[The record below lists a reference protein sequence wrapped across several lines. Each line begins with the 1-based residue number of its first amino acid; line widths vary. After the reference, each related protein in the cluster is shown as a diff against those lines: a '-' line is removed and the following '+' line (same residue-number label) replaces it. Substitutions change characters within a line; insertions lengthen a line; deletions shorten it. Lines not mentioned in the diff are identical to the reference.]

1 MPRKH
6 ISIVSIIRITVIF
19 LAAYVISAV
28 LWIQV
33 KDSYAYLV
41 TIIASKFAAGL
52 KDARLEV
59 ITMGKDAISTSFG
72 SLTGNRYMLFPVS
85 ISNYLY
91 TSNVPLTVAILA
103 SLYLFIQ
110 KKLRAITE
118 AFLILFSTHLLY
130 VFSYESLQ
138 LTIAFMMKR
147 IEEFNP
153 LKVTVYQF
161 LWGFTDYMFIRFGPF
176 FIGIY
181 IYLRFQKTDRE
192 DL

>member
-1 MPRKH
+1 MTRKH
-6 ISIVSIIRITVIF
+6 ISISLIIRITVIF

-41 TIIASKFAAGL
+41 TFIASKFVAGL

-59 ITMGKDAISTSFG
+59 ITISKDAINTSFR
-72 SLTGNRYMLFPVS
+72 SLTGNQYMFFPVS
-85 ISNYLY
+85 ITTYVY
-91 TSNVPLTVAILA
+91 TSNVPMTVAILA
-103 SLYLFIQ
+103 SLYFFIQRKTRAMTEALLMLFI
-110 KKLRAITE
+110 I
-118 AFLILFSTHLLY
+118 HLLY

-138 LTIAFMMKR
+138 LTIAFMTKR
-147 IEEFNP
+147 MEEFNP

-161 LWGFTDYMFIRFGPF
+161 LWGFTEYMFVRFGPF

-181 IYLRFQKTDRE
+181 IYLRFQKNTPE
-192 DL
+192 EI